1 MKRKEIYPKNH
12 LNIIVIF
19 KILIVSISLLFA
31 SKIALADQNDPRLN
45 NLFKKL
51 NETENQDEIRDLISD
66 IWNIWYEVDDPKVIE
81 YFEKGIQAMNL
92 RNYPLAIRFFNN
104 LIEEDPNFAE
114 GWNKRATVHFMMGNF
129 DQSMQDIIKTL
140 ELEPRHFGA
149 LDGMGLIFI
158 HQGQFQQAIDV
169 YDKMLEIF
177 PFPKSITTK
186 IAIIIIPVQPIFP
199 IINIY
204 IQISILN
211 KYLYSS
217 FSGAFFIA
225 LSISS

>member
-1 MKRKEIYPKNH
+1 MKRKEIYPKNR
-12 LNIIVIF
+12 LNMRVIF

-177 PFPKSITTK
+177 PFSVKTMDK
-186 IAIIIIPVQPIFP
+186 KER
-199 IINIY
+199 
-204 IQISILN
+204 IQSFISQ
-211 KYLYSS
+211 ST
-217 FSGAFFIA
+217 
-225 LSISS
+225 

>member
-1 MKRKEIYPKNH
+1 MKRKEIYPKNY
-12 LNIIVIF
+12 LNMRVIF

-158 HQGQFQQAIDV
+158 QQGQFQQAIDV

-177 PFPKSITTK
+177 PFSVKTMDK
-186 IAIIIIPVQPIFP
+186 KER
-199 IINIY
+199 
-204 IQISILN
+204 IQSFISQ
-211 KYLYSS
+211 ST
-217 FSGAFFIA
+217 
-225 LSISS
+225 

>member
-12 LNIIVIF
+12 LNMRVIF

-31 SKIALADQNDPRLN
+31 SNIAFADQNDPRLN

-177 PFPKSITTK
+177 PFSVKTMDKKERIQSI
-186 IAIIIIPVQPIFP
+186 
-199 IINIY
+199 
-204 IQISILN
+204 ISQ
-211 KYLYSS
+211 ST
-217 FSGAFFIA
+217 
-225 LSISS
+225 

>member
-12 LNIIVIF
+12 LNMRVIF
-19 KILIVSISLLFA
+19 KILIISISLLFA

-158 HQGQFQQAIDV
+158 HQGHFQQAIDV

-177 PFPKSITTK
+177 PFSVKTMDK
-186 IAIIIIPVQPIFP
+186 KER
-199 IINIY
+199 
-204 IQISILN
+204 IQSFISQ
-211 KYLYSS
+211 ST
-217 FSGAFFIA
+217 
-225 LSISS
+225 

>member
-12 LNIIVIF
+12 LNMRVIS
-19 KILIVSISLLFA
+19 KILIVIISLLFA

-114 GWNKRATVHFMMGNF
+114 GWTKRATVHFMMGNF

-177 PFPKSITTK
+177 PFSVKTMDK
-186 IAIIIIPVQPIFP
+186 KER
-199 IINIY
+199 
-204 IQISILN
+204 IQSFISQ
-211 KYLYSS
+211 ST
-217 FSGAFFIA
+217 
-225 LSISS
+225 

>member
-12 LNIIVIF
+12 LNMRVIF
-19 KILIVSISLLFA
+19 KILIISISLLFA

-51 NETENQDEIRDLISD
+51 NVTENQDEIRDLISD

-177 PFPKSITTK
+177 PFSVKTMDK
-186 IAIIIIPVQPIFP
+186 KER
-199 IINIY
+199 
-204 IQISILN
+204 IQSFISQ
-211 KYLYSS
+211 ST
-217 FSGAFFIA
+217 
-225 LSISS
+225 

>member
-12 LNIIVIF
+12 LNMRVIS

-51 NETENQDEIRDLISD
+51 NETENQDEIRALISD

-177 PFPKSITTK
+177 PFSVKTMDK
-186 IAIIIIPVQPIFP
+186 KER
-199 IINIY
+199 
-204 IQISILN
+204 IQSFISQ
-211 KYLYSS
+211 ST
-217 FSGAFFIA
+217 
-225 LSISS
+225 

>member
-12 LNIIVIF
+12 LNMRVIF

-158 HQGQFQQAIDV
+158 HQGQFKQALDV

-177 PFPKSITTK
+177 PFSVKTMDK
-186 IAIIIIPVQPIFP
+186 KER
-199 IINIY
+199 
-204 IQISILN
+204 IQSFISQ
-211 KYLYSS
+211 ST
-217 FSGAFFIA
+217 
-225 LSISS
+225 

>member
-1 MKRKEIYPKNH
+1 MR
-12 LNIIVIF
+12 VIS
-19 KILIVSISLLFA
+19 KTLIVSISLLFA

-51 NETENQDEIRDLISD
+51 NETENQNEIRDLISD

-177 PFPKSITTK
+177 PFSVKTMEKKERIKS
-186 IAIIIIPVQPIFP
+186 F
-199 IINIY
+199 
-204 IQISILN
+204 ISQ
-211 KYLYSS
+211 ST
-217 FSGAFFIA
+217 
-225 LSISS
+225 

>member
-12 LNIIVIF
+12 LNMRAIS

-177 PFPKSITTK
+177 PFSVKTMDK
-186 IAIIIIPVQPIFP
+186 KER
-199 IINIY
+199 
-204 IQISILN
+204 IQSFISQ
-211 KYLYSS
+211 ST
-217 FSGAFFIA
+217 
-225 LSISS
+225 

>member
-12 LNIIVIF
+12 LNMSVIF
-19 KILIVSISLLFA
+19 KIFIVSISLLFA

-81 YFEKGIQAMNL
+81 YFEKGIQAMNI

-129 DQSMQDIIKTL
+129 DESMQDIIKTL

-177 PFPKSITTK
+177 PFSVKTMDK
-186 IAIIIIPVQPIFP
+186 KER
-199 IINIY
+199 
-204 IQISILN
+204 IQSFISQ
-211 KYLYSS
+211 ST
-217 FSGAFFIA
+217 
-225 LSISS
+225 

>member
-12 LNIIVIF
+12 LNMRVIF

-177 PFPKSITTK
+177 PFSVKTMNK
-186 IAIIIIPVQPIFP
+186 KER
-199 IINIY
+199 
-204 IQISILN
+204 IQSFISQ
-211 KYLYSS
+211 ST
-217 FSGAFFIA
+217 
-225 LSISS
+225 

>member
-1 MKRKEIYPKNH
+1 MKRKEIYPKKH
-12 LNIIVIF
+12 LNMRVIY

-31 SKIALADQNDPRLN
+31 SKMALADQNDPRLN

-177 PFPKSITTK
+177 PFSVKTMDK
-186 IAIIIIPVQPIFP
+186 KER
-199 IINIY
+199 
-204 IQISILN
+204 IQSFISQ
-211 KYLYSS
+211 ST
-217 FSGAFFIA
+217 
-225 LSISS
+225 

>member
-12 LNIIVIF
+12 LNMRVIF
-19 KILIVSISLLFA
+19 KILIISISLLFA

-158 HQGQFQQAIDV
+158 HQGQFQQALDV

-177 PFPKSITTK
+177 PFSIKTMDK
-186 IAIIIIPVQPIFP
+186 KER
-199 IINIY
+199 
-204 IQISILN
+204 IQSFISQ
-211 KYLYSS
+211 ST
-217 FSGAFFIA
+217 
-225 LSISS
+225 

>member
-12 LNIIVIF
+12 LNMRVIF

-51 NETENQDEIRDLISD
+51 NETENQDEMRDLISD

-158 HQGQFQQAIDV
+158 HQGQFQQALDV

-177 PFPKSITTK
+177 PFSVKTMDK
-186 IAIIIIPVQPIFP
+186 KER
-199 IINIY
+199 
-204 IQISILN
+204 IQSFISQ
-211 KYLYSS
+211 ST
-217 FSGAFFIA
+217 
-225 LSISS
+225 

>member
-1 MKRKEIYPKNH
+1 MKRKEIYPINH
-12 LNIIVIF
+12 LCMKVMF
-19 KILIVSISLLFA
+19 KIFILSLSFLFVSNVVI
-31 SKIALADQNDPRLN
+31 ADQNDPRLN

-51 NETENQDEIRDLISD
+51 NETENQDEIRNLISD

-114 GWNKRATVHFMMGNF
+114 GWNKRATVHFMLGNF
-129 DQSMQDIIKTL
+129 DESMNDIIKTL

-158 HQGQFQQAIDV
+158 HQGQFQEAIEV

-177 PFPKSITTK
+177 PFSTK
-186 IAIIIIPVQPIFP
+186 TMDKKER
-199 IINIY
+199 
-204 IQISILN
+204 IQSFISQ
-211 KYLYSS
+211 ST
-217 FSGAFFIA
+217 
-225 LSISS
+225 

>member
-1 MKRKEIYPKNH
+1 MKA
-12 LNIIVIF
+12 IF
-19 KILIVSISLLFA
+19 KKIIIILSLLFV
-31 SKIALADQNDPRLN
+31 SNIATADQNDPRLDY
-45 NLFKKL
+45 LFERL
-51 NETENQDEIRDLISD
+51 HETENQQEIRSLISD

-177 PFPKSITTK
+177 PFSVKTMDK
-186 IAIIIIPVQPIFP
+186 KER
-199 IINIY
+199 
-204 IQISILN
+204 IQSFISQ
-211 KYLYSS
+211 ST
-217 FSGAFFIA
+217 
-225 LSISS
+225 

>member
-12 LNIIVIF
+12 LNMRVIS

-81 YFEKGIQAMNL
+81 YFEKGIQAIRI

-104 LIEEDPNFAE
+104 LIEEDSNFAE
-114 GWNKRATVHFMMGNF
+114 AWNKRATAYFMMGDF
-129 DQSMQDIIKTL
+129 DKSMLDIVKTL

-149 LDGMGLIFI
+149 LDGMSLIFI
-158 HQGQFQQAIDV
+158 HQGQFQEALKV
-169 YDKMLEIF
+169 YDKMLELF
-177 PFPKSITTK
+177 PFSVRTQEKKDEI
-186 IAIIIIPVQPIFP
+186 
-199 IINIY
+199 
-204 IQISILN
+204 
-211 KYLYSS
+211 
-217 FSGAFFIA
+217 
-225 LSISS
+225 LSIISQST

>member
-12 LNIIVIF
+12 LNMRVIF
-19 KILIVSISLLFA
+19 KILIISISLLFA

-177 PFPKSITTK
+177 PFSLKTMDKKERIKS
-186 IAIIIIPVQPIFP
+186 F
-199 IINIY
+199 
-204 IQISILN
+204 ISQ
-211 KYLYSS
+211 ST
-217 FSGAFFIA
+217 
-225 LSISS
+225 

>member
-12 LNIIVIF
+12 LNMRVIS

-51 NETENQDEIRDLISD
+51 NETENQDEIRDLISE

-177 PFPKSITTK
+177 PFSVKTMDK
-186 IAIIIIPVQPIFP
+186 KER
-199 IINIY
+199 
-204 IQISILN
+204 IQSFISQ
-211 KYLYSS
+211 ST
-217 FSGAFFIA
+217 
-225 LSISS
+225 

>member
-12 LNIIVIF
+12 LNMRIIF

-31 SKIALADQNDPRLN
+31 SKIASADQNDPRLN

-177 PFPKSITTK
+177 PFSVKTMDK
-186 IAIIIIPVQPIFP
+186 KER
-199 IINIY
+199 
-204 IQISILN
+204 IQSFISQ
-211 KYLYSS
+211 ST
-217 FSGAFFIA
+217 
-225 LSISS
+225 

>member
-1 MKRKEIYPKNH
+1 MKA
-12 LNIIVIF
+12 IF
-19 KILIVSISLLFA
+19 KKIIIILSLLFV
-31 SKIALADQNDPRLN
+31 SNIATADQNDPRLDY
-45 NLFKKL
+45 LFERL
-51 NETENQDEIRDLISD
+51 YETENQEEIRSLISD
-66 IWNIWYEVDDPKVIE
+66 IWKIWYEVDDPKVIE

-177 PFPKSITTK
+177 PFSVKTMDK
-186 IAIIIIPVQPIFP
+186 KER
-199 IINIY
+199 
-204 IQISILN
+204 IQSFISQ
-211 KYLYSS
+211 ST
-217 FSGAFFIA
+217 
-225 LSISS
+225 

>member
-1 MKRKEIYPKNH
+1 MKRKEIYQKNH
-12 LNIIVIF
+12 LNMRVIF
-19 KILIVSISLLFA
+19 KILIVGISLLFA

-177 PFPKSITTK
+177 PFSVKTMDK
-186 IAIIIIPVQPIFP
+186 KER
-199 IINIY
+199 
-204 IQISILN
+204 IQSFISQ
-211 KYLYSS
+211 ST
-217 FSGAFFIA
+217 
-225 LSISS
+225 

>member
-12 LNIIVIF
+12 LNMRVIF

-81 YFEKGIQAMNL
+81 YFEKGIQSMNL

-177 PFPKSITTK
+177 PFSVKTMDK
-186 IAIIIIPVQPIFP
+186 KER
-199 IINIY
+199 
-204 IQISILN
+204 IQSFISQ
-211 KYLYSS
+211 ST
-217 FSGAFFIA
+217 
-225 LSISS
+225 

>member
-12 LNIIVIF
+12 LNMRVIF

-81 YFEKGIQAMNL
+81 YFERGIQAMNL

-104 LIEEDPNFAE
+104 LIDEDPNFAE

-177 PFPKSITTK
+177 PFSVKTMDK
-186 IAIIIIPVQPIFP
+186 KER
-199 IINIY
+199 
-204 IQISILN
+204 IQSFISQ
-211 KYLYSS
+211 ST
-217 FSGAFFIA
+217 
-225 LSISS
+225 

>member
-12 LNIIVIF
+12 LNMRVIF

-31 SKIALADQNDPRLN
+31 SKIAFADQNDPRLN

-169 YDKMLEIF
+169 YDKMLKIF
-177 PFPKSITTK
+177 PFSVKTMDK
-186 IAIIIIPVQPIFP
+186 KER
-199 IINIY
+199 
-204 IQISILN
+204 IQ
-211 KYLYSS
+211 S
-217 FSGAFFIA
+217 F
-225 LSISS
+225 LSQST